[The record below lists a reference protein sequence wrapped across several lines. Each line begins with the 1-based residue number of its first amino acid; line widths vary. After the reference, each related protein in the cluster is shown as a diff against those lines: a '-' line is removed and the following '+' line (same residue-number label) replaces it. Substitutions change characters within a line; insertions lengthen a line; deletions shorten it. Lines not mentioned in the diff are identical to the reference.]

1 MKKLQGIG
9 ASKCICI
16 GKAFLYIVEPLEI
29 NDKEKDNISVEKKE
43 EILQKSI
50 KASEEGIQ
58 ELCKKMKARG
68 ADKEAEIF
76 QAHLLFLEDPIIT
89 EKITE
94 LIGQGFSII
103 ASVSRA
109 FEENVNAMEQMENIY
124 FRERAK
130 DIRDVSERLIRSILH
145 KPKSNLLSLPYPAIV
160 VARDLTPSDTAS
172 LDKKNVLGFVTEVG
186 GITSHTAILAEAL
199 GIPAVV
205 GTKGI
210 IDLVKDKDIL
220 ILDGNDGEIIIEPDG
235 EALRHYKKKIVR
247 IEKEKE
253 ELEKIKFLDAITKE
267 GKRIEISANIGR
279 TEDAGIALQE
289 GAEGVGLFRTE
300 FLFLDRT
307 TTPTEEEQFRAYK
320 TVLEKF
326 GSKPIIVRTLDIGG
340 DKQIPYL
347 NLDKEL
353 NPFLGVRAIRL
364 CLMRKELFKT
374 QLRAIL
380 RASIYGKVRIMY
392 PMIAIKEEIEQANKA
407 LKEVKA
413 ELIKE
418 NIAFDK
424 NIEVGIMIEIPSAAL
439 SADELADYVDFFS
452 IGTNDLTQYTFAAD
466 RTNQNLNYL
475 YKPLHPA
482 MLQLIKM
489 TIDASHKKGKW
500 TGMCGELAGDPEL
513 IPELVGMGID
523 ELSMSPSKIPEAKKI
538 IRNL

>member
-9 ASKCICI
+9 VSKGICI

-29 NDKEKDNISVEKKE
+29 NNKEKDNIPVEKKE

-50 KASEEGIQ
+50 KASEKEIQ
-58 ELCKKMKARG
+58 ELYKRMKAKG
-68 ADKEAEIF
+68 AGKEAEIF

-89 EKITE
+89 KKITK

-109 FEENVNAMEQMENIY
+109 FEENANAMEQMENIY

-145 KPKSNLLSLPYPAIV
+145 KPKSNLSSLPYPAIV
-160 VARDLTPSDTAS
+160 VARDLTTSDTAS

-205 GTKGI
+205 GAKGI
-210 IDLVKDKDIL
+210 MDLVKDKDIL

-235 EALRHYKKKIVR
+235 EALSHYKKKIIR
-247 IEKEKE
+247 IEKRKE

-267 GKRIEISANIGR
+267 GKRIEVSANIGK
-279 TEDAGIALQE
+279 TEDADIALQE

-300 FLFLDRT
+300 FLFLNRMT
-307 TTPTEEEQFRAYK
+307 PPTEEEQFEAYK
-320 TVLEKF
+320 MVLEKF
-326 GSKPIIVRTLDIGG
+326 KGKSVIIRTLDIGG
-340 DKQIPYL
+340 DKQIPAL

-364 CLMRKELFKT
+364 CLIRKELFKT

-380 RASIYGKVRIMY
+380 RASIYGRVRIMY
-392 PMIAIKEEIEQANKA
+392 PMIAIKEEIEQANKV
-407 LKEVKA
+407 LEEVKA
-413 ELIKE
+413 EIIKE

-452 IGTNDLTQYTFAAD
+452 IGTNDLMQYTFAAD

-475 YKPLHPA
+475 YNPLHPA

-500 TGMCGELAGDPEL
+500 TGICGELAGDPEA
-513 IPELVGMGID
+513 IPKLVEMGID